1 MLDIPVLESE
11 RLVLRPWKATSDAPG
26 LFAYASLEEATQYM
40 LFDTHRSTADT
51 HEFLAR
57 AATSP
62 ERGYAITLRGD
73 DRPIGGCG
81 INPTP
86 AHRRAEIG
94 YILHPEHW
102 GMGLATEAAARLIQH
117 GFEDL
122 GLNRIYARADTR
134 NPASR
139 RVMEKAGM
147 TCEGT
152 LREDLVVRNVPRS
165 FFICSILR
173 SEWLVGLEV
182 GAGEASE
189 CDQA

>member
-1 MLDIPVLESE
+1 MLESK

-26 LFAYASLEEATQYM
+26 VYAYASLEEATRYM

-73 DRPIGGCG
+73 DTPIGGCG
-81 INPTP
+81 INPTS
-86 AHRRAEIG
+86 AHWRAEIG
-94 YILHPEHW
+94 YILHPDHW
-102 GMGLATEAAARLIQH
+102 GTGLATEAAERLIQH

-134 NPASR
+134 NQASR

-147 TCEGT
+147 TYEGT
-152 LREDLVVRNVPRS
+152 LREDLVVRNVARS

-173 SEWLVGLEV
+173 SEWLLGLEMRV
-182 GAGEASE
+182 GKATEG
-189 CDQA
+189 DQA